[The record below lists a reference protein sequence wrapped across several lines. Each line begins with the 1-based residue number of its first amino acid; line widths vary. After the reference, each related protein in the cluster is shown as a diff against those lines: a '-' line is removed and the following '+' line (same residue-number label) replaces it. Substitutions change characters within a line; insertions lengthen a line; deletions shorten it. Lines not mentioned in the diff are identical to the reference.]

1 MPATPSSGSWDRQFA
16 AKANAFNAGYERL
29 KHLRFDLIGN
39 LDDGTDDIVKSH
51 AADVHWIELMRIPA
65 RQTASDGPNDGGPPQ
80 GSPCLLDLESTAWVS
95 AHRPMRVSP
104 RFAGPLN
111 IRRYQ

>member
-1 MPATPSSGSWDRQFA
+1 VPAASSSGSWDRQFA

-51 AADVHWIELMRIPA
+51 AADVHWIELMRIPH
-65 RQTASDGPNDGGPPQ
+65 GKPPRMVLMM
-80 GSPCLLDLESTAWVS
+80 GVHLRGLRA
-95 AHRPMRVSP
+95 
-104 RFAGPLN
+104 
-111 IRRYQ
+111 